1 MTAGLEEVDIASRR
15 AALSLALAKK
25 EVTGLD
31 AAFARNALTSESLAL
46 RQTRAMDRMAQQAM
60 RTRAMVSGAF
70 AVGGAAAIVAGIN
83 QAAKFEQAM
92 VSVRIATG
100 ATADEFDRFR
110 RLVIGTSNVT
120 AQSSVTIAGELAA
133 AASAGLNNPARL
145 RAAFPQ
151 LARAADVMW
160 LGPKHLDPTESV
172 TDLSKLSHLF
182 AAYSGKPLHSMID
195 AATRLMYTQPE
206 TLSKLINQGKLFIPM
221 ALGAGVDMN
230 SIFTEAMTMG
240 QTGLLSG
247 RGGAGLARY
256 IQYMVGGATLTSHLS
271 KARRAALLDLGM
283 FDSSGHNKFIDSA
296 GKFELEPSLQ
306 YLAQKRKTM
315 LPSDFIRDVFSAF
328 LQQGGYYVSAVT
340 RDAVMKQRPLNAA
353 AMARIAPPGE
363 AVETAWKQYM
373 HTTIGAWRL
382 FVTNFGNLAT
392 AVFLPTLPAIT
403 AALTA
408 MAGGLGLL
416 NTYFMSNP
424 VAAWAAALTAVGG
437 VAGLAIYSAANVW
450 RLIGR
455 SLRWAPPLVAQP
467 AAFGATSILGGF
479 LGRVLAVSVV
489 GLSAAAVGAL
499 IAGIF
504 HEKNIVGGAP
514 KHQAAREQWAMFG
527 ANRGL
532 MPPGAGG
539 VGPGFDPW
547 GVRLLSGVPTNQ
559 GGAAFE
565 NDRLRRALQNHVS
578 APIIQRLTG
587 TGATSVT
594 DSVRTGSTETVEAI
608 RVLGDRLENR

>member
-1 MTAGLEEVDIASRR
+1 
-15 AALSLALAKK
+15 
-25 EVTGLD
+25 
-31 AAFARNALTSESLAL
+31 
-46 RQTRAMDRMAQQAM
+46 MDRTAQQAM
-60 RTRAMVSGAF
+60 RTRAMISGAF
-70 AVGGAAAIVAGIN
+70 AVGGSAAIIAGIN

-221 ALGAGVDMN
+221 ALGAGVGMN

-271 KARRAALLDLGM
+271 KARRSALLDLGI
-283 FDSSGHNKFIDSA
+283 FDSSGRNRFIDSA
-296 GKFELEPSLQ
+296 GRFELEPSLQ
-306 YLAQKRKTM
+306 YLAQKRMTM
-315 LPSDFIRDVFSAF
+315 RPSDFIRDVFSAF

-340 RDAVMKQRPLNAA
+340 RREVMAQRIQNTQAFN
-353 AMARIAPPGE
+353 RIAPPGQ
-363 AVETAWKQYM
+363 AVETAWAQYM

-382 FVTNFGNLAT
+382 FVTNFENLST

-403 AALTA
+403 VGLRDLANVMGGATNVI
-408 MAGGLGLL
+408 MAHPKLGLGLAIGAL
-416 NTYFMSNP
+416 GGTATF
-424 VAAWAAALTAVGG
+424 ATLAAANLWALNRAILATGSSASIAAGG
-437 VAGLAIYSAANVW
+437 TRIGAG
-450 RLIGR
+450 
-455 SLRWAPPLVAQP
+455 
-467 AAFGATSILGGF
+467 SILAGWA
-479 LGRVLAVSVV
+479 GRVLPVSIV
-489 GLSAAAVGAL
+489 GLSAAAVSAL
-499 IAGIF
+499 VWGMFREA
-504 HEKNIVGGAP
+504 HYVAMSP
-514 KHQAAREQWAMFG
+514 KHQGPLEQWAMYG

-532 MPPGAGG
+532 MPPGTLAAMAYT
-539 VGPGFDPW
+539 DAW
-547 GVRLLSGVPTNQ
+547 GVRTPQASWSWIPAYPPIRAARPSRTIAY
-559 GGAAFE
+559 GARCSSTFRR
-565 NDRLRRALQNHVS
+565 RLF
-578 APIIQRLTG
+578 
-587 TGATSVT
+587 SV
-594 DSVRTGSTETVEAI
+594 
-608 RVLGDRLENR
+608 